1 VNWPTRLE
9 KGDLFGV
16 SFNDDLTNIMGFIEL
31 VFDFVSVLRLF
42 LWIRTLRAGDH
53 LGLLF

>member
-1 VNWPTRLE
+1 MNWPTRLE